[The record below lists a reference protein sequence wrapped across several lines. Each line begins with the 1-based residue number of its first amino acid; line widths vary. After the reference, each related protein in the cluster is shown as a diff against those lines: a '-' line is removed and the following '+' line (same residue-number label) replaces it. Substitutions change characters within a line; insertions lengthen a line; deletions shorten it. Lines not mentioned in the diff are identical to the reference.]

1 MASPQKEDGYTA
13 IANEIM
19 EALVNYR
26 IPGEQMQCLLFI
38 LRKTYGFNKKW
49 DAIANSQLVRA
60 TGLKKQH
67 VYRAIKG
74 LIDKNIVTKKGYNP
88 AISYCFNKNYKTWKV
103 SPKKVTVTNI
113 GKKRNQKRGP
123 QKTIQKTFFVEGS
136 FPLKLSTL
144 LYNLILQ
151 NNPNYKKPNLQ
162 TWAKHIDIM
171 LRVDKR
177 DTIEI
182 EQVIR
187 WCQKDDFWHTNIL
200 STAKLRKQFDQLSLK
215 MNPKKPP
222 TKKLFDIDGKEL
234 TPEKI
239 KEMKGG

>member
-19 EALVNYR
+19 EALSKYR

-60 TGLKKQH
+60 TGLRKQH

-74 LIDKNIVTKKGYNP
+74 LIDKNLVTKKGYNP

-103 SPKKVTVTNI
+103 YPKKVTVTNI
-113 GKKRNQKRGP
+113 GKKSNQKRGP
-123 QKTIQKTFFVEGS
+123 QKT
-136 FPLKLSTL
+136 
-144 LYNLILQ
+144 LYKRHIDEIINFL
-151 NNPNYKKPNLQ
+151 NETTGKNYKKN
-162 TWAKHIDIM
+162 TKSTAKHIIAR
-171 LRVDKR
+171 LK
-177 DTIEI
+177 EGFSL
-182 EQVIR
+182 
-187 WCQKDDFWHTNIL
+187 DDFKTVIKNKTKEWKNTDM
-200 STAKLRKQFDQLSLK
+200 AKYLRPETLFGTKFESYLQSVK
-215 MNPKKPP
+215 SA
-222 TKKLFDIDGKEL
+222 KKLYDIDGKEL

-239 KEMKGG
+239 KEMRDG